1 MRVSTI
7 PSQYGERVVM
17 RLLDKSNLKPDIN
30 KLGLIDEELE
40 KLKGLIERPHGII
53 LVTGPTGSGKSTTLY
68 AILSALNGH
77 ERNILTVEDPIE
89 YELEGVGQTQ
99 VNPRVDMTFARG
111 LRAILRQDPDVVM
124 IGEIRDGETA
134 QIAVQA
140 SLTGHLVMS
149 TLHTNSAAGAITRL
163 RDMGLESFLIGSSL
177 LGVIAQRL
185 VRRLCTHCRTTSP
198 LDANE
203 KALFSFMDAP
213 PEAIYRAVGCEHCR
227 QSGYQ
232 GRAGIHEFLVVDS
245 AMRRAIHED
254 KDEMSLETQLFK
266 QAYSLRENR
275 LLKVI
280 GGVTSLEEVMRVT
293 AERGGCIMAFYAWT
307 ATDAAGKTQRG
318 TLQAEGQ
325 KQVRQWL
332 REQKLMPVSIT
343 ETRETAAGGKA
354 KTGVKLSTPVLSMF
368 TRQLSTLVNAALPL
382 ESALKAISKQTEDK
396 KLAAMVVEIREKVVE
411 GHTLFDAFS
420 QFPRTFDKLYC
431 TLVMAGEKT
440 GHLATCWRSW
450 RSTTSSARK

>member
-1 MRVSTI
+1 
-7 PSQYGERVVM
+7 
-17 RLLDKSNLKPDIN
+17 
-30 KLGLIDEELE
+30 
-40 KLKGLIERPHGII
+40 
-53 LVTGPTGSGKSTTLY
+53 
-68 AILSALNGH
+68 
-77 ERNILTVEDPIE
+77 
-89 YELEGVGQTQ
+89 
-99 VNPRVDMTFARG
+99 
-111 LRAILRQDPDVVM
+111 M

-203 KALFSFMDAP
+203 KALFSFMAAP
-213 PEAIYRAVGCEHCR
+213 PDAIYRAVGCEHCR

-266 QAYSLRENR
+266 HAYSLRENG

-293 AERGGCIMAFYAWT
+293 AERGG
-307 ATDAAGKTQRG
+307 DA
-318 TLQAEGQ
+318 
-325 KQVRQWL
+325 
-332 REQKLMPVSIT
+332 
-343 ETRETAAGGKA
+343 
-354 KTGVKLSTPVLSMF
+354 
-368 TRQLSTLVNAALPL
+368 
-382 ESALKAISKQTEDK
+382 
-396 KLAAMVVEIREKVVE
+396 
-411 GHTLFDAFS
+411 
-420 QFPRTFDKLYC
+420 
-431 TLVMAGEKT
+431 
-440 GHLATCWRSW
+440 
-450 RSTTSSARK
+450 